1 MKIDHHA
8 QREPGNEAAI
18 IHWGGALIGICMMIF
33 IPTPEANILNDIYC
47 GRFESKLA
55 WPYADSESCSKT
67 VAEQPRPQGFSLKKW
82 VGKSPREEVDSG
94 TAKYGLTRHSALL
107 EVIY

>member
-1 MKIDHHA
+1 
-8 QREPGNEAAI
+8 
-18 IHWGGALIGICMMIF
+18 MIF

-67 VAEQPRPQGFSLKKW
+67 IAEQPRPQGFSLKKW
-82 VGKSPREEVDSG
+82 VGKSHREEVDSG

-107 EVIY
+107 ENIY